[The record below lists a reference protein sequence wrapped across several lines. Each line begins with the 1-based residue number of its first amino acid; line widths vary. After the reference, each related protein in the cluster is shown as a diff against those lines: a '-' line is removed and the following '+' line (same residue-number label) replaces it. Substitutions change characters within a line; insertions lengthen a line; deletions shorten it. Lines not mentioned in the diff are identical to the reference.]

1 MDLPRADV
9 FNMLF
14 NQYLYISIYL
24 TSICAI
30 YILYTSLHCLHGP
43 GETEIPTEAVA
54 PVDHQALCQRCQRN
68 PRGGKNG
75 TTHQIYIYI
84 CYIIYL
90 FIYYISYIW
99 CCPTRMELIPNGITG
114 CVRCRFLTKHIQ
126 NISISANGP
135 NSLVMVSVL
144 SGSYTG
150 RIVGHF

>member
-1 MDLPRADV
+1 MC
-9 FNMLF
+9 
-14 NQYLYISIYL
+14 YLYTLHIFTLLTWARRNRDPNGSGSSRGPPSIM
-24 TSICAI
+24 
-30 YILYTSLHCLHGP
+30 P
-43 GETEIPTEAVA
+43 KVPKEPTGRKKWNR
-54 PVDHQALCQRCQRN
+54 PPD
-68 PRGGKNG
+68 
-75 TTHQIYIYI
+75 IYIYI

>member
-75 TTHQIYIYI
+75 TTHQIYIYLLYNI
-84 CYIIYL
+84 FIYLLYIIYMVL
-90 FIYYISYIW
+90 SNKDGVNPKWHHWLRQVPVSDQTY
-99 CCPTRMELIPNGITG
+99 
-114 CVRCRFLTKHIQ
+114 TKHI
-126 NISISANGP
+126 NLCEWS
-135 NSLVMVSVL
+135 
-144 SGSYTG
+144 
-150 RIVGHF
+150 